1 MKKFKTEF
9 KWAII
14 FVIMTLLWM
23 LLERLTGLHSTHIDK
38 HVIFT
43 NFIAIP
49 AITIYVFALLDKRK
63 KYYGGAMSY
72 LQGFVSGLII
82 TLIVTLL
89 SPLTQYITSSIITP
103 DFFNNAIQYSVSK
116 GMMTLENAEA
126 YFNLQNYIIQ
136 GLIGAPIM
144 GIITSAIVAIF
155 TRKKLKL
162 IETNPIKQD

>member
-1 MKKFKTEF
+1 MKKYKIEF

-23 LLERLTGLHSTHIDK
+23 LLERLAGLHSTHIDK

-63 KYYGGAMSY
+63 NYYTGTMTY
-72 LQGFVSGLII
+72 LQGLVSGLII
-82 TLIVTLL
+82 SLIITII
-89 SPLTQYITSSIITP
+89 SPLTQYITSTIITP
-103 DFFNNAIQYSVSK
+103 DYFDNIIQYSVKNGILSQ
-116 GMMTLENAEA
+116 EDAEA
-126 YFNLQNYIIQ
+126 NFNLQTYIIQ
-136 GLIGAPIM
+136 GLIGAPVL

-155 TRKKLKL
+155 TRKKLNSSKD
-162 IETNPIKQD
+162 KD